1 MRSGPTRLTVRPL
14 SVRVTGEIR
23 TRDLFSSHWSAL
35 STELQRHAG
44 VNLLTLER
52 ERGGGNFGVDKYH
65 QCIKCYSFVTK
76 SWECK

>member
-1 MRSGPTRLTVRPL
+1 
-14 SVRVTGEIR
+14 
-23 TRDLFSSHWSAL
+23 
-35 STELQRHAG
+35 

-76 SWECK
+76 SWECKKYLSYRTEALQIQLCGAFVCTKVVRAKSEVAPRD